1 MRHLPFVSVILLAA
15 CGGRAESPAV
25 AADSQAVI
33 GPVDPP
39 SVSIAAPLES
49 DTVRGTSLTVRL
61 QAAGIRIVPASGVQ
75 VADEAHHHLF
85 LDADV
90 TPADSVIPKTAQI
103 HHLGNGADSLVLEG
117 LTPGAHRLIA
127 VLAWGTH
134 VPVTG
139 ARTDTVHFI
148 VAP

>member
-1 MRHLPFVSVILLAA
+1 MRLLPFVPVVLLAA
-15 CGGRAESPAV
+15 CGGRAETPAA
-25 AADSQAVI
+25 AADSRAVTA
-33 GPVDPP
+33 PVEPP
-39 SVSIAAPLES
+39 SVSITAPLEG
-49 DTVRGTSLTVRL
+49 DTVRGSSLIVRL

-75 VADEAHHHLF
+75 VDGEAHHHLF
-85 LDADV
+85 LDADL

-117 LTPGAHRLIA
+117 LSPGAHRLIA

-134 VPVTG
+134 VPVPG
-139 ARTDTVHFI
+139 ARTDTVTFI